1 MLHLLSLQ
9 EKSRAVR
16 ELTATVL
23 SRPPKMCNFIEW
35 QDKKVIYKR
44 YASLFFIACV
54 DKNDNELIVLEQI
67 HLFVEVLD
75 RYFGNVCELD
85 IIFNFHKAYYILDEL
100 FIGGHLQ
107 ETSKVGC
114 VAVFLVTR
122 FYLCG
127 VDGLM
132 CVTVQERAWPV
143 PSRPHSV
150 APYDLVAFKTLFC
163 MRLTSFP
170 VPHLLHFHHNTGGG
184 SANLR
189 GDGRDDGREQ
199 GRGRHPRQSHG
210 GQEQRAVKHCKG

>member
-1 MLHLLSLQ
+1 
-9 EKSRAVR
+9 VR

-107 ETSKVGC
+107 ETSKVGGSS
-114 VAVFLVTR
+114 LQ
-122 FYLCG
+122 LCA
-127 VDGLM
+127 
-132 CVTVQERAWPV
+132 CPV
-143 PSRPHSV
+143 
-150 APYDLVAFKTLFC
+150 C
-163 MRLTSFP
+163 
-170 VPHLLHFHHNTGGG
+170 
-184 SANLR
+184 
-189 GDGRDDGREQ
+189 
-199 GRGRHPRQSHG
+199 
-210 GQEQRAVKHCKG
+210 